1 MKEFAD
7 YQSLYGSKNLNQI
20 LEKLRSEYTMTN
32 RIEFI
37 AEQIKEVNPDIIS
50 IKSLYIDF
58 QEIAQLVKKAINEED
73 LLAVCNWMVNT
84 NQKF

>member
-1 MKEFAD
+1 
-7 YQSLYGSKNLNQI
+7 
-20 LEKLRSEYTMTN
+20 MTN